1 MQIRILEDV
10 AAFVFEKAIRGRLKK
25 DRMKEFQSGIVLF
38 GLVDS
43 LEGYRD
49 IQHIKNAIPLKY
61 YPLLS
66 RLQREN
72 RCLCLCNR

>member
-1 MQIRILEDV
+1 
-10 AAFVFEKAIRGRLKK
+10 
-25 DRMKEFQSGIVLF
+25 MKEFQSGIVLF

-66 RLQREN
+66 RLQR
-72 RCLCLCNR
+72 